1 MGRKS
6 LYQENY
12 KEIVVKMA
20 WVRAKRILASTKST
34 DEAKNEIM
42 KAIISRTAPQ
52 ELKGSGKGRRLIII
66 NQPKLTQGNEPE
78 KVIEITSS

>member
-12 KEIVVKMA
+12 KEIVVKLS
-20 WVRAKRILASTKST
+20 WVRAKRILNSKKST
-34 DEAKNEIM
+34 EEEKSDIM
-42 KAIISRTAPQ
+42 KLIISRTAPQ
-52 ELKGSGKGRRLIII
+52 ELKGSGKGSRLIII
-66 NQPKLTQGNEPE
+66 NQPKLTQSDEPE